1 MNKRFFDH
9 IRSTLAI
16 NPDPH
21 SAAVSPNRLAS
32 FGYALAGLLHMFRY
46 AKNVRI
52 QGLAAVIVFAL
63 AAWLDFGRVEW
74 SILVIMVSLNF
85 LAEFLNAAVEAAVN
99 LATTEYHPM
108 AQVAKDVAAGA
119 ALLMALTSVLVGLL
133 LFAEPLWNKLHE

>member
-1 MNKRFFDH
+1 MNKRFFEH

-52 QGLAAVIVFAL
+52 QTVAAVIAFGVAL
-63 AAWLDFGRVEW
+63 WLRLSRVELA
-74 SILVIMVSLNF
+74 ILVIMVSLNF

-99 LATTEYHPM
+99 LATQDYHPM

-119 ALLMALTSVLVGLL
+119 ALLMAITSVVVGLL
-133 LFAEPLWNKLHE
+133 LFAPPLWDKVA